1 MLKRALLALAIVSC
15 CPSLFAAQQD
25 YPFAI
30 AVERDSHGHRIVAR
44 NGGLAPVSVSVAIAD
59 SRNIAADRPFPL
71 LAVLA
76 AGGGSVE
83 LARIRPA
90 TSSAPYSFST
100 RSSWVLGDFNAR
112 QSADALYR
120 LPYRDGQAFHIGQ
133 APGGG
138 PVSTHTSA
146 ESQYAVDIGMPEG
159 TPVVAARDGVVIFTE
174 ERQVYG
180 GRSPDLIGKANE
192 VRIQHVDGT
201 IAVYAHLAHRG
212 VFVRPGQIVTAGTPI
227 GLAGSTGYSSGP
239 HLHFVVQTVART
251 GNGLAMV
258 SLPFRFY
265 VGKPP
270 AIFSP
275 RYGMRAVAQYSAPA
289 PVPVA
294 VAPLQPGRKTLTGQ
308 APAGAGGFR

>member
-1 MLKRALLALAIVSC
+1 MPKRALLVLAIVSC
-15 CPSLFAAQQD
+15 CSSLFADQQD

-30 AVERDSHGHRIVAR
+30 AVERESAGHRIVAR
-44 NGGLAPVSVSVAIAD
+44 NGGPAPVSVSVAIAG
-59 SRNIAADRPFPL
+59 SRNISADRPLPL
-71 LAVLA
+71 VAVLP

-90 TSSAPYSFST
+90 TPGAPYNFST
-100 RSSWVLGDFNAR
+100 RSSWVLGDLNAR

-133 APGGG
+133 APGG

-174 ERQVYG
+174 ARQVYG

-227 GLAGSTGYSSGP
+227 GLAGTTGYSSGP

-275 RYGMRAVAQYSAPA
+275 RYGMYAVAQYSAPA
-289 PVPVA
+289 PPPVA
-294 VAPLQPGRKTLTGQ
+294 VAPRQPGRQSVSGQ
-308 APAGAGGFR
+308 APAGAAGFR